1 MCIWKQGFARRCW
14 NGSVSFR
21 QSSGGTQKVEMGC
34 CVLVFLWIY
43 VIDKAGGAL
52 YHAMSSK
59 LREELHQ

>member
-1 MCIWKQGFARRCW
+1 
-14 NGSVSFR
+14 
-21 QSSGGTQKVEMGC
+21 MGC